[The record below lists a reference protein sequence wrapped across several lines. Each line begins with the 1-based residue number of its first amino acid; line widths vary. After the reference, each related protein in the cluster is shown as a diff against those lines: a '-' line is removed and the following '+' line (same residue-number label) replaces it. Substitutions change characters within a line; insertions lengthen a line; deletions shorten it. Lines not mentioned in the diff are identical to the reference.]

1 MSDSDKSPSLITKQV
16 LTKAELNDINN
27 IINTKKMITKLEN
40 PNPLIIVFI
49 IVVIVVL
56 FYFIYITQIK
66 KSLEGRWY
74 DDNDKVYFV
83 HHCMFKDILTV
94 STKNS
99 TIKGIVKDDIV
110 LLFYNNETKLGIH
123 LNNCIKWTD
132 NTTWNKIIL
141 R

>member
-1 MSDSDKSPSLITKQV
+1 MSDNDISPLTKQV

-27 IINTKKMITKLEN
+27 IINTKRMIMKSEN

-56 FYFIYITQIK
+56 FYFIYVTQIK

-74 DDNDKVYFV
+74 DDDDKVYFV
-83 HHCMFKDILTV
+83 SHCVFKDILTV
-94 STKNS
+94 STKNDI
-99 TIKGIVKDDIV
+99 IKGIVKDDIV
-110 LLFYNNETKLGIH
+110 LLFYKNETKLGIH

-141 R
+141 K